1 MREILFKAKRVD
13 NGEWVE
19 GSLIRFKYTHHDIV
33 SIMEIEG
40 LKFEVDPETVCQYT
54 GLKDKNGNKIFE
66 GDKGKKWLVD
76 SVEPKGGYWWEFIVE
91 QVNGCWVLSQIDF
104 DYSKS
109 EFPNDFSFLYDELE
123 NIEITGNIH
132 D

>member
-1 MREILFKAKRVD
+1 MREIIFKAKRVD
-13 NGEWVE
+13 SGEWVE
-19 GSLIRFKYTHHDIV
+19 GSLVRFKYTHHDIV

-66 GDKGKKWLVD
+66 GDTTKAGDLECVIK
-76 SVEPKGGYWWEFIVE
+76 YWM
-91 QVNGCWVLSQIDF
+91 
-104 DYSKS
+104 S
-109 EFPNDFSFLYDELE
+109 EFVAEWKDERGNTRNPSLVFRQH
-123 NIEITGNIH
+123 EITGNIH